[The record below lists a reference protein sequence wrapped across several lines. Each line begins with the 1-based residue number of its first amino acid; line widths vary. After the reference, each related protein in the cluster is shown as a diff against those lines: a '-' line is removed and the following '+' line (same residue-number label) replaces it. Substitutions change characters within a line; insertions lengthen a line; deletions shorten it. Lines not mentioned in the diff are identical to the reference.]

1 MKFIVPPSFLETN
14 EENLVRIDIGDS
26 SNSNLHLH
34 GVGLNGTVE
43 NTQSRSLAHDH
54 LFSL

>member
-26 SNSNLHLH
+26 SNSNLDLQ
-34 GVGLNGTVE
+34 GVGLNGNME
-43 NTQSRSLAHDH
+43 NTQSLSLAHDH

>member
-14 EENLVRIDIGDS
+14 EENLVRIGIGDS
-26 SNSNLHLH
+26 SNSNLDLQ
-34 GVGLNGTVE
+34 GVGLNGNME
-43 NTQSRSLAHDH
+43 NTQSLSLAHDH